1 MTTPG
6 DEEFAQMLELSHE
19 LRGLEF
25 KGPGSSSD
33 RRLFAQVA
41 KAVLGMT
48 NRRDGGRV
56 VVGVE
61 DLGDS
66 LNPVGLDDTQLI
78 SWNYDNVAD
87 RIAVYADPSIAF
99 DLEIREYNGRSYVI
113 IQVEEFA
120 DVPVLCKKAY
130 DDVLRDGACYVRPR
144 RKPETTEI
152 PTYADMRDLLDL
164 AIEKGVRRLLAQ
176 AQRVGLSVPL
186 AITSTDQERFDE
198 QLEDLR

>member
-1 MTTPG
+1 MT
-6 DEEFAQMLELSHE
+6 DEEFAQIMGLAHE
-19 LRGLEF
+19 IRGLEF
-25 KGPGSSSD
+25 KGPGRSTD
-33 RRLFAQVA
+33 RRLFAQVV
-41 KAVLGMT
+41 KAVLGMA

-66 LNPVGLDDTQLI
+66 LHPVGLDVTQLAT
-78 SWNYDNVAD
+78 WNYDDVAD
-87 RIAVYADPSIAF
+87 RIATYADPSVAF
-99 DLEIREYNGRSYVI
+99 DLEVTEYNGRSYVV

-120 DVPVLCKKAY
+120 DVSVLCKRAY

-164 AIEKGVRRLLAQ
+164 AVEKGVRRLLAQ
-176 AQRVGLSVPL
+176 VQRVGLTVPPD
-186 AITSTDQERFDE
+186 ITVPIRNGSTSNWEI
-198 QLEDLR
+198 

>member
-1 MTTPG
+1 MG
-6 DEEFAQMLELSHE
+6 LLAHE
-19 LRGLEF
+19 IRGLEF
-25 KGPGSSSD
+25 KGPGRSTD
-33 RRLFAQVA
+33 RRLFAQVV
-41 KAVLGMT
+41 KAVLGMA

-66 LNPVGLDDTQLI
+66 LHPVGLDVTQLAT
-78 SWNYDNVAD
+78 WNYDDVAD
-87 RIAVYADPSIAF
+87 RIATYADPSVAF
-99 DLEIREYNGRSYVI
+99 DLEVTEYNGRSYVV

-120 DVPVLCKKAY
+120 DVPVLCKRAY

-164 AIEKGVRRLLAQ
+164 AVEKGVRRLLAQ
-176 AQRVGLSVPL
+176 VQRVGLTVPPD
-186 AITSTDQERFDE
+186 ITVTDQERFDE
-198 QLEDLR
+198 QLGDLR

>member
-1 MTTPG
+1 MG
-6 DEEFAQMLELSHE
+6 LAHE
-19 LRGLEF
+19 IRGLEF
-25 KGPGSSSD
+25 KGPGRSTD
-33 RRLFAQVA
+33 RRLFAQVV
-41 KAVLGMT
+41 KAVLGMA

-66 LNPVGLDDTQLI
+66 LHPVGLDVTQLAT
-78 SWNYDNVAD
+78 WNYDDVAD
-87 RIAVYADPSIAF
+87 RIATYADPSVAF
-99 DLEIREYNGRSYVI
+99 DLEVTEYNGRSYVV

-120 DVPVLCKKAY
+120 DVPVLCKRAY

-164 AIEKGVRRLLAQ
+164 AVEKGVRRLLAQ
-176 AQRVGLSVPL
+176 VQRVGLTVPPD
-186 AITSTDQERFDE
+186 ITVTDQERFDE
-198 QLEDLR
+198 QLGDLR